1 MDKAFRDIEDIQM
14 KCRKKCGACCI
25 APSITTPFFGM
36 PIGKPAGVKC
46 IHLDSDKSCQLFG
59 DFRRPA
65 LCEKFIPE
73 KYFCGNSYREAYR
86 NLNSL
91 ETLTKEDRSRKLN
104 I

>member
-1 MDKAFRDIEDIQM
+1 MDKALRYIKNIQM

-36 PIGKPAGVKC
+36 PMGKPAGAKC
-46 IHLDSDKSCQLFG
+46 IHLDSDMRCQLF
-59 DFRRPA
+59 DDIRRPI

-73 KYFCGNSYREAYR
+73 KYFCGDSFREAYR
-86 NLNSL
+86 NLTSI
-91 ETLTKEDRSRKLN
+91 EALTKKDRLKTIS